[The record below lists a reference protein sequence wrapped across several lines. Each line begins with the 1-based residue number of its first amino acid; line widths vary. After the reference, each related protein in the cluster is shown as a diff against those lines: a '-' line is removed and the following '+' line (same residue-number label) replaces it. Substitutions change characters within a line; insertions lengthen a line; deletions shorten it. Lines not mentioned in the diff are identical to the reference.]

1 MFVYETLALAFL
13 ACASSPAS
21 GQLSTFGIGPQRW
34 FIVAVLCILAT
45 VITHHVTSYMLTGF
59 LALVAL
65 ASRLTG
71 SRNTAASSA
80 PCADSALSC
89 RWIASERGTPIKY
102 FTPGGGHGAEL

>member
-13 ACASSPAS
+13 GMCIVAGLRSAVEPSASDRR
-21 GQLSTFGIGPQRW
+21 RW

-71 SRNTAASSA
+71 SRNTAARFG
-80 PCADSALSC
+80 ALALISRS
-89 RWIASERGTPIKY
+89 RWPAGSPS
-102 FTPGGGHGAEL
+102 